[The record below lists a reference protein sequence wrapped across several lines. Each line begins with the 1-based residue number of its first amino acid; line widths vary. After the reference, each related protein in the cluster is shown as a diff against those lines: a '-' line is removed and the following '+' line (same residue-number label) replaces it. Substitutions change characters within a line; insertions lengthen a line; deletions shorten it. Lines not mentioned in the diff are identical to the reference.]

1 MKLRVLPLVMACAG
15 LLLILKAAGLVLT
28 GHYAFEP
35 PSRVATAAVA
45 IEPTYRPS
53 AAARTGN
60 SWNLPADNYDPVVTG
75 SLPPKKPEAA
85 AEAKPEAAPPP
96 ADAKAG
102 EAPPAEGVAPST
114 GASSEAVPADA
125 IDRLQK
131 SNPDNLSSAEKA
143 LLDRLQT
150 RRQELDTRSQEL
162 DLRENLLRAAEK
174 KIEEQLAELKAVE
187 DRIAAAEEA
196 RKVEED
202 NKLKDLVIMYENM
215 KPKEAAAIFDVMDIK
230 VLVEVAG
237 KMAPKKAG
245 DVIAKMEP
253 AAAERLTVALAKR
266 EEAKAAAIPANPANL
281 PKIEGQK
288 TN

>member
-1 MKLRVLPLVMACAG
+1 MKLRVLPLVMASAG
-15 LLLILKAAGLVLT
+15 LLLVLKAAGLVLT

-35 PSRVATAAVA
+35 PSRVVTAAVA

-60 SWNLPADNYDPVVTG
+60 SWNMPADGGTYDPVITG
-75 SLPPKKPEAA
+75 SLPPKKPKPEPS
-85 AEAKPEAAPPP
+85 AEPKPEATVP
-96 ADAKAG
+96 AADVKEGDAQ
-102 EAPPAEGVAPST
+102 PAEGAT
-114 GASSEAVPADA
+114 SEAVPADA
-125 IDRLQK
+125 IDRLHK

-143 LLDRLQT
+143 LLDRLQS

-174 KIEEQLAELKAVE
+174 KIEEQLAELKVVE

-215 KPKEAAAIFDVMDIK
+215 KPKEAAAIFDVMDMK